1 MNPTP
6 PPAPTRPGPQGFD
19 DRGPD
24 VLGPLLSAAIF
35 GYFGFFTGLQTDDGS
50 GTTVPLYLATVWV
63 LRLSALLFL
72 AAAVIAILGKQR
84 AGLYAGIAGALAT
97 LGLVVV
103 TAWSM
108 LDPERDIAVNHL
120 IMIICILWNAY
131 SSFVGIRSA
140 LR

>member
-1 MNPTP
+1 MNQTP
-6 PPAPTRPGPQGFD
+6 PPSPTRPSARDFD

-35 GYFGFFTGLQTDDGS
+35 GYFGFFTGLQSDDGS
-50 GTTVPLYLATVWV
+50 GTVVPLFLTTVWV
-63 LRLSALLFL
+63 LRVSALLFL
-72 AAAVIAILGKQR
+72 AAAVIAILGKSR
-84 AGLYAGIAGALAT
+84 AGLFAGIVGAIAT

-108 LDPERDIAVNHL
+108 LDPDRDIAVNHL
-120 IMIICILWNAY
+120 IMILCILWNAY
-131 SSFVGIRSA
+131 SSFSSIRSA